1 MFDDSRFFD
10 PYRALGAEESA
21 EFVSAYREFLARR
34 DGQPDPATRTLDRR
48 ELRMR
53 ALEERPVIWE
63 GALDHDAFRRV
74 LAGERGVA
82 IDARTEWAV
91 AAAKA
96 NEGESYGV
104 EIELARFAR
113 EGMLPGLTAPDVL
126 LSIYMQES
134 YHCRILVELCRTC
147 GLAFEPLR
155 PAWTNR
161 ALVSLIG
168 GLPPALRWVPV
179 MAGETVGAAV
189 FRMLYER
196 VDLFAAHPGAQARM
210 RELLREI
217 WIDEVLH
224 VAFLRTQVG
233 RVGLALVR
241 ALVPFVASSV
251 LAGMQPLRGIG
262 VTAREIRAS
271 LAHGLRMPSELGW
284 LEQATLQPIAAGVA
298 PT

>member
-1 MFDDSRFFD
+1 MNRDHRFFD
-10 PYRALGAEESA
+10 PYRALDENESA
-21 EFVSAYREFLARR
+21 EFISAYREFLAER
-34 DGQPDPATRTLDRR
+34 DGAPEPATRTMKRR

-53 ALEERPVIWE
+53 AIEQDPIVWE
-63 GALDHDAFRRV
+63 GALDADAFERC
-74 LAGERGVA
+74 LAGEQGIA
-82 IDARTEWAV
+82 IDPRTEWAI

-147 GLAFEPLR
+147 GISFVPRR

-161 ALVSLIG
+161 GLVSLIG
-168 GLPPALRWVPV
+168 ALPPIVRWVPV
-179 MAGETVGAAV
+179 MAGEAVGAAV

-196 VDLFAAHPGAQARM
+196 VELFSKHPAAQARM
-210 RELLREI
+210 RDLLREI
-217 WIDEVLH
+217 WVDEVLH

-233 RVGLALVR
+233 RLGLLAVR
-241 ALVPFVASSV
+241 AIVPIVASSV
-251 LAGMQPLRGIG
+251 LAGLQPLRGIG
-262 VTAREIRAS
+262 VTASEIRAS
-271 LAHGLRMPSELGW
+271 LANGLRLPLELDW
-284 LEQATLQPIAAGVA
+284 VEQEQLQGIEAGVA
-298 PT
+298 PM